1 MSVHRPPLAV
11 LWDNDGV
18 LVDTEVLFF
27 QATHEVLAH
36 YDIALTE
43 ELYVDYVMRNG
54 RSLFELIVERVGGEE
69 GVRPVRAR
77 RDARYA
83 ELISDGVRVLDGVSE
98 ALESLYGRLPMAIV
112 TGSGREHFEQIHRPL
127 GLLRHFEFSL
137 ADGDYPRH
145 KPDPAPYLLAAERLG
160 LAPEDCVA
168 VEDSERGLR
177 AAVAAGMRCF
187 VIPRPFSRDG
197 DFKHARR
204 VLSHAGEV
212 PTALAQEGL

>member
-1 MSVHRPPLAV
+1 
-11 LWDNDGV
+11 
-18 LVDTEVLFF
+18 
-27 QATHEVLAH
+27 VLARH
-36 YDIALTE
+36 GVALTE
-43 ELYVDYVMRNG
+43 ELYVEYVMRDG
-54 RSLFELIVERVGGEE
+54 RSLFELIAERVGSEE
-69 GVRPVRAR
+69 GVRRIRAT

-83 ELISDGVRVLDGVSE
+83 ELISEGVRVLDGVSE
-98 ALESLYGRLPMAIV
+98 ALEALYGRLPMAIV
-112 TGSGREHFEQIHRPL
+112 TGSGREHFELIHRPL

-160 LAPEDCVA
+160 LAPEDCIA
-168 VEDSERGLR
+168 IEDSERGLA

-197 DFKHARR
+197 NFVRARR

-212 PTALAQEGL
+212 PSALTLEGL

>member
-1 MSVHRPPLAV
+1 MSPATAPLAL

-27 QATHEVLAH
+27 QATREVLAH
-36 YDIALTE
+36 HDVTVTE
-43 ELYVDYVMRNG
+43 ELYVEYVMRDG
-54 RSLFELIVERVGGEE
+54 RSLFELIENRVGAE
-69 GVRPVRAR
+69 GVPGVRAT

-83 ELISDGVRVLDGVSE
+83 ALIDEGVRVLDGVTE
-98 ALESLYGRLPMAIV
+98 ALENLYGRLPMAIV

-168 VEDSERGLR
+168 IEDSERGLT

-197 DFKHARR
+197 DFASARR

-212 PTALAQEGL
+212 PTALALEGL